1 MYAARICPGVL
12 ILLDAMCRAS
22 ELVNTDKNAK
32 LALRRAA
39 EIQEMCQK
47 GLEQFPA
54 ARKLPQ
60 LSRVQVLW

>member
-1 MYAARICPGVL
+1 MFLMVPA
-12 ILLDAMCRAS
+12 AMCRAS
-22 ELVNTDKNAK
+22 ERVNTDKNAK

-39 EIQEMCQK
+39 EIQEICQK

-60 LSRVQVLW
+60 LSRVQVLWCDSPSQY